1 MPPYL
6 FIGFGAMGGI
16 SCSVKGCSSKN
27 LSGKQRKKTSIFQ
40 LPNPGKR
47 IRAKWLEKLGLTEE
61 KLRCHPPIKIC
72 QKHFEPNCYRKSNEE
87 GKIRRATLLANAVP
101 TLDIQEIQIQGVQV
115 PKEDPKG
122 SLALDQYDY
131 IYNFE
136 HFKGNF
142 KYKLD
147 LMNHWRY
154 DISDDEIFFYT
165 VFETVTYFRIE
176 KFIKITKTMEVFI
189 TYQDKIIDV
198 NTENQEFLN
207 KGKIGLWSNMQ
218 KFLTFYTN

>member
-1 MPPYL
+1 
-6 FIGFGAMGGI
+6 MGGK
-16 SCSVKGCSSKN
+16 SCSVLGCASKK
-27 LSGKQRKKTSIFQ
+27 LPKKHRQMISIFQ
-40 LPNPGKR
+40 LPGMGKR
-47 IRAKWLEKLGLTEE
+47 IRAEWLKNLGLTED
-61 KLRCHPPIKIC
+61 KLRNRPAIAIC
-72 QKHFEPNCYRKSNEE
+72 QKHFEANCYKKNYEE
-87 GKIRRATLLANAVP
+87 GKRTRTTLFPNAVP
-101 TLDIQEIQIQGVQV
+101 TLDLQEVDLQEVQV
-115 PKEDPKG
+115 DKEEQG
-122 SLALDQYDY
+122 SLPLDQYDY

-165 VFETVTYFRIE
+165 VFETITYFRIE
-176 KFIKITKTMEVFI
+176 KFIKITKTMEAFI

-198 NTENQEFLN
+198 NTENKEFLN

-218 KFLTFYTN
+218 KLIAFYTD